1 MNESQLK
8 SFVRQA
14 FALQDTSDRA
24 VLDVDA
30 LLGRVMLE
38 VKRLILA
45 GLPDEGLLRQ
55 RAWREM
61 RPLVLRSM
69 VPYAIKLRMAVYREE
84 TIAAPDM
91 AAYAAREAKYAG
103 AKLTVN
109 IDAPSAAF
117 MSAAVDRTKI
127 GKRRFR
133 ELFVPKQGPA
143 PPWVEGMFR
152 VVDRKVQTGVLQGLT
167 TQQIAQQ
174 VVKETKRLGV
184 FGVSLDGD
192 TAARAIRA
200 QAMAMTRTVT
210 QDVQRQV
217 KEQVWDA
224 NADALD
230 GFVYQWSAALD
241 SRTCQTCA
249 PLDGKRWNKR
259 SDAPKPPIHVN
270 CRCQLLLIDPED
282 EFWNED
288 RKNGQQLKPMYEPVY
303 DKDGKPVLMKNGKPK
318 MRKTDPF
325 KIDGAYQTPIK
336 VKGERFWRRSAPFT
350 GNDYS
355 DYLASSNLTTQRE
368 FFGGGPIGERRAR
381 YFRRQLDRFNK
392 DPQQVLES
400 MLTGPTTARR
410 FIPLP

>member
-1 MNESQLK
+1 VNESQLK

-117 MSAAVDRTKI
+117 MSAAVDRTRI
-127 GKRRFR
+127 GKQRFR
-133 ELFVPKQGPA
+133 DLFVPKQGPV
-143 PPWVEGMFR
+143 PPWVDGMFR

-192 TAARAIRA
+192 TAARTIRA
-200 QAMAMTRTVT
+200 QALAMTRTVS
-210 QDVQRQV
+210 QDVQRQI
-217 KEQVWDA
+217 KEQFWDA
-224 NADALD
+224 NADALE

-259 SDAPKPPIHVN
+259 GDAPKPPIHVN

-288 RKNGQQLKPMYEPVY
+288 RKNGQQISEKPFTY
-303 DKDGKPVLMKNGKPK
+303 KGKP
-318 MRKTDPF
+318 
-325 KIDGAYQTPIK
+325 IDQLSKAERREAQAKGYYVSKVK
-336 VKGERFWRRSAPFT
+336 VKGEWFYRKARQFT

-355 DYLASSNLTTQRE
+355 DYLASSNLTTQTE

-400 MLTGPTTARR
+400 MLTGPTTARK

>member
-1 MNESQLK
+1 VNESQLK

-249 PLDGKRWNKR
+249 PLDGKRWDKR
-259 SDAPKPPIHVN
+259 GDAPTPPIHVN

-282 EFWNED
+282 EFWDEG
-288 RKNGQQLKPMYEPVY
+288 KKTGQQISERPFSPNVEGTY
-303 DKDGKPVLMKNGKPK
+303 
-318 MRKTDPF
+318 KT
-325 KIDGAYQTPIK
+325 KIK
-336 VKGERFWRRSAPFT
+336 VKGQRFYRQARQFT

-355 DYLASSNLTTQRE
+355 DYLASSNLTTQTE

-381 YFRRQLDRFNK
+381 YFRNQLDRMNK

-400 MLTGPTTARR
+400 MLTGPTTARK
-410 FIPLP
+410 FIPIP

>member
-117 MSAAVDRTKI
+117 MSAAVDRTRI
-127 GKRRFR
+127 GKQRFR
-133 ELFVPKQGPA
+133 DLFVPKQGPV
-143 PPWVEGMFR
+143 PPWVDGMFR

-192 TAARAIRA
+192 TAARTIRA
-200 QAMAMTRTVT
+200 QALAMTRTVS
-210 QDVQRQV
+210 QDVQRQI
-217 KEQVWDA
+217 KEQFWDA
-224 NADALD
+224 NADALE

-259 SDAPKPPIHVN
+259 GDAPKPPIHVN

-288 RKNGQQLKPMYEPVY
+288 RKNGQQISEKPFTY
-303 DKDGKPVLMKNGKPK
+303 KGKP
-318 MRKTDPF
+318 
-325 KIDGAYQTPIK
+325 IDQLSKAERREAQAKGYYVSKVK
-336 VKGERFWRRSAPFT
+336 VKGEWFYRKARQFT

-355 DYLASSNLTTQRE
+355 DYLASSNLTTQTE

-400 MLTGPTTARR
+400 MLTGPTTARK

>member
-14 FALQDTSDRA
+14 FTLQDTSDRA

-38 VKRLILA
+38 VRRLVEA

-55 RAWREM
+55 KAWREM
-61 RPLVLRSM
+61 KPLVLNAM
-69 VPYAIKLRMAVYREE
+69 APYAQKLRMAVYREE
-84 TIAAPDM
+84 TIAAPEM

-103 AKLTVN
+103 AKLT
-109 IDAPSAAF
+109 ATLGEPSPAF
-117 MSAAVDRTKI
+117 VSAAVDRTKI

-133 ELFVPKQGPA
+133 ELFVAQGGPGREA
-143 PPWVEGMFR
+143 PPWVEGMFK
-152 VVDRKVQTGVLQGLT
+152 VVDRKVQTGILQGMT
-167 TQQIAQQ
+167 TKQIADE
-174 VVKETKRLGV
+174 VVHETIVRGV
-184 FGVSLDGD
+184 PGVTLQGGTS
-192 TAARAIRA
+192 ARTIRA
-200 QAMAMTRTVT
+200 QALAMTRTVS

-224 NADALD
+224 NADALQ

-249 PLDGKRWNKR
+249 PLDGKRWDKR
-259 SDAPKPPIHVN
+259 GDAPTPPIHVN

-282 EFWNED
+282 EFWDES
-288 RKNGQQLKPMYEPVY
+288 KKTGQQLSDKPFSPNAKGTY
-303 DKDGKPVLMKNGKPK
+303 
-318 MRKTDPF
+318 KT
-325 KIDGAYQTPIK
+325 KVK
-336 VKGERFWRRSAPFT
+336 VKGERFYRQARQFT

-355 DYLASSNLTTQRE
+355 DYLASSNLTTQTE

-381 YFRRQLDRFNK
+381 YFRNQLDRMNK

-400 MLTGPTTARR
+400 MLTGPTTARK
-410 FIPLP
+410 FIPIP

>member
-14 FALQDTSDRA
+14 FSLQDTSDRA

-30 LLGRVMLE
+30 LLGRVMLD

-45 GLPDEGLLRQ
+45 GLPDDGLLRQ
-55 RAWREM
+55 KAWREM
-61 RPLVLRSM
+61 RPLVM
-69 VPYAIKLRMAVYREE
+69 NAMTPYAMKLRMAIYREE
-84 TIAAPDM
+84 TISAPDM

-109 IDAPSAAF
+109 IGAPSPAF

-127 GKRRFR
+127 GKQRFR
-133 ELFVPKQGPA
+133 DLFAPKQGPV
-143 PPWVEGMFR
+143 PPWVDGMYR

-167 TQQIAQQ
+167 TQQIADQ
-174 VVKETKRLGV
+174 VIHETIVRGV
-184 FGVSLDGD
+184 PGVTLQGATSVR
-192 TAARAIRA
+192 TIRS
-200 QAMAMTRTVT
+200 QAMAMARTVT
-210 QDVQRQV
+210 QDVQRQI
-217 KEQVWDA
+217 KEEVWDA
-224 NADALD
+224 NADALQ

-282 EFWNED
+282 EFWDEG
-288 RKNGQQLKPMYEPVY
+288 RKTGQQISERPFSANVEGTY
-303 DKDGKPVLMKNGKPK
+303 
-318 MRKTDPF
+318 KT
-325 KIDGAYQTPIK
+325 KIK
-336 VKGERFWRRSAPFT
+336 VKGQRFHRQARQFT